1 MLTFLTFFTVCVLA
15 ILSFHIGTAKLMR
28 LGINY
33 GMLTVTLATFPS
45 PSRLIPTPFPS
56 LFILPLLG

>member
-1 MLTFLTFFTVCVLA
+1 MLTFLTFFTICVFG

-45 PSRLIPTPFPS
+45 LLIPTPFPP
-56 LFILPLLG
+56 LFIYFASP